1 LDGGVVYAQLGR
13 ELAIQATTRRTA
25 MHSFRSSIPAGLLL
39 CLGIVASPVARCA
52 DIIVS
57 AQDGKF
63 VRVDG
68 RATFPEPA
76 PSDSLVVIDASTFPP
91 VIKGTV
97 EGLEHTVQGP
107 PQAVAVTPDGKL
119 AIVAAP
125 TRYDYAAK
133 KEMFDHFV
141 QVVDI
146 EASPPKLIGKVD
158 VGGHTNGLSIN
169 REGTLLLAAAHDGT
183 VKVLGID
190 GKNVKL
196 VDQVKVGEKRL
207 SGISFTHDG
216 KAAIVAQRDENGAAV
231 LSIDGM
237 AVKLTTEKISTG
249 VTPYAV
255 DVSSDGKWAVIG
267 NTGVTGML
275 GLVGR
280 TVGDADVVT
289 LVDVS
294 KRPFRAVQQ
303 ISVPSTPEGVAISPD
318 GRWIAVSCMAGS
330 NLTTDNVGRNKIG
343 KLLLF
348 EIKDGWATKANEIAG
363 AEAAQ
368 GVVFSQDSKQV
379 LLQMDVER
387 AIGVFAVRDGKLV
400 DTGERLKLAAGP
412 VSIRSMPR

>member
-1 LDGGVVYAQLGR
+1 
-13 ELAIQATTRRTA
+13 
-25 MHSFRSSIPAGLLL
+25 MHSFRSNIRAGLLL
-39 CLGIVASPVARCA
+39 CLSIVASPAALCA

-119 AIVAAP
+119 VIVAAP

-133 KEMFDHFV
+133 KEIFDNFV
-141 QVVDI
+141 QVIDI

-169 REGTLLLAAAHDGT
+169 REGTLLLAAGHDGT
-183 VKVLGID
+183 VKVLAID

-196 VDQVKVGEKRL
+196 LDQVKVGEKRL

-237 AVKLTTEKISTG
+237 SVKLTTEKISTG

-275 GLVGR
+275 GLAGR

-303 ISVPSTPEGVAISPD
+303 ISVPSTPEGVAISAD

-348 EIKDGWATKANEIAG
+348 EIKDGWATKVNEVAG

-368 GVVFSQDSKQV
+368 GVVFSQDGKQI

>member
-1 LDGGVVYAQLGR
+1 MRSV
-13 ELAIQATTRRTA
+13 
-25 MHSFRSSIPAGLLL
+25 RSSIVSTSLL
-39 CLGIVASPVARCA
+39 CLGLFAAAAGMCA

-63 VRVDG
+63 VRVEG
-68 RATFPEPA
+68 RATYPEPA
-76 PSDSLVVIDASTFPP
+76 PSDSLVVIDASQFPP

-97 EGLEHTVQGP
+97 EGLEHTVAGP

-119 AIVAAP
+119 AVVAAP

-133 KEMFDHFV
+133 KELFDSFV
-141 QVVDI
+141 QLVDI
-146 EASPPKLIGKVD
+146 ESSPPKLIGKVD
-158 VGGHTNGLSIN
+158 VGAHTNGLSIN
-169 REGTLLLAAAHDGT
+169 REGTMLLAAGHDGT
-183 VKVLGID
+183 VKVLAIE
-190 GKNVKL
+190 GKNVRL
-196 VDQVKVGEKRL
+196 IDQVKVGEKRL

-231 LSIDGM
+231 LSVDAAG
-237 AVKLTTEKISTG
+237 VKLTNEKISTG

-255 DVSSDGKWAVIG
+255 DISADGKWAVIG
-267 NTGVTGML
+267 NTGVTGMV
-275 GLVGR
+275 GLRGR

-318 GRWIAVSCMAGS
+318 GRWIVASCMAGS
-330 NLTTDNVGRNKIG
+330 NLTTDNVGRNKLG
-343 KLLLF
+343 KLILF
-348 EIKDGWATKANEIAG
+348 EIRDGSASKVNELTG
-363 AEAAQ
+363 GEAAQ
-368 GVVFSQDSKQV
+368 GVVFSQDSKTVIVQF
-379 LLQMDVER
+379 DVER
-387 AIGVFAVRDGKLV
+387 ALAVYAVRDGKLV

>member
-1 LDGGVVYAQLGR
+1 MNSMQRCFGIALFA
-13 ELAIQATTRRTA
+13 
-25 MHSFRSSIPAGLLL
+25 AGAA
-39 CLGIVASPVARCA
+39 CPVSASAA

-63 VRVDG
+63 VRVEG
-68 RATFPEPA
+68 RATFPQPA
-76 PSDSLVVIDASTFPP
+76 PPDSLVVIDASVSPP
-91 VIKGTV
+91 VVKGTL

-133 KEMFDHFV
+133 KELFDNFV

-146 EASPPKLIGKVD
+146 ESSPPKLIGKVD
-158 VGGHTNGLSIN
+158 VGGHANGLSIN

-196 VDQVKVGEKRL
+196 LDQVKVGEKRL

-216 KAAIVAQRDENGAAV
+216 KAAIVALRDENGAAV
-231 LSIDGM
+231 LNVDGM
-237 AVKLTTEKISTG
+237 SVKLTRERISTG
-249 VTPYAV
+249 VNPYGV
-255 DVSSDGKWAVIG
+255 DISSDGKWAIIG
-267 NTGVTGML
+267 NTGVG
-275 GLVGR
+275 GR
-280 TVGDADVVT
+280 IVADADVVT
-289 LVDVS
+289 LIDVS
-294 KRPFRAVQQ
+294 ARPYRAIQQ
-303 ISVPSTPEGVAISPD
+303 ISVPATPEGVAISPD
-318 GRWIAVSCMAGS
+318 GRWIAVSSMAGS
-330 NLTTDNVGRNKIG
+330 NLTTDDPGRNKIG
-343 KLLLF
+343 RLALF
-348 EIKDGWATKANEIAG
+348 EIRDGWANKVNELAG
-363 AEAAQ
+363 GEAAQ
-368 GVVFSQDSKQV
+368 GVVCSQDSKQI

-387 AIGVFAVRDGKLV
+387 AIGVFAIRDGKLV

>member
-1 LDGGVVYAQLGR
+1 
-13 ELAIQATTRRTA
+13 
-25 MHSFRSSIPAGLLL
+25 MHSFRSNIPAGLLL
-39 CLGIVASPVARCA
+39 CLSIVASPAALCA

-68 RATFPEPA
+68 RATFPETA

-133 KEMFDHFV
+133 KEVFDNFV
-141 QVVDI
+141 QVIDI

-158 VGGHTNGLSIN
+158 VAGHTNGLSIN
-169 REGTLLLAAAHDGT
+169 REGTLLLAAGHDGT
-183 VKVLGID
+183 VKVLAID

-196 VDQVKVGEKRL
+196 LDQVKVGEKRL

-237 AVKLTTEKISTG
+237 SVKLTTEKISTG

-275 GLVGR
+275 GLAGR

-294 KRPFRAVQQ
+294 RRPFRAVQQ
-303 ISVPSTPEGVAISPD
+303 ISVPSTPEGVAISAD

-348 EIKDGWATKANEIAG
+348 EIKDGWATKVNEVAG

-368 GVVFSQDSKQV
+368 GVVFSQDGKQI

>member
-1 LDGGVVYAQLGR
+1 
-13 ELAIQATTRRTA
+13 
-25 MHSFRSSIPAGLLL
+25 MHSIQWRGATLALTAAL
-39 CLGIVASPVARCA
+39 CAAPASPA

-76 PSDSLVVIDASTFPP
+76 PPDSLVVIDASRFPP
-91 VIKGTV
+91 IVKGTV

-119 AIVAAP
+119 ALVAAP

-133 KEMFDHFV
+133 KELFDNFV

-146 EASPPKLIGKVD
+146 EATPPKLVGKVD
-158 VGGHTNGLSIN
+158 VGGHPNGLAIN
-169 REGTLLLAAAHDGT
+169 RDGTLALAAAHDGT
-183 VKVLGID
+183 VKVLSID
-190 GKNVKL
+190 GKTVKL

-231 LSIDGM
+231 LSVD
-237 AVKLTTEKISTG
+237 AATVKLTNEKISTG

-267 NTGVTGML
+267 NTGVQGMV
-275 GLVGR
+275 GLAGR
-280 TVGDADVVT
+280 TAGDADIVT

-294 KRPFRAVQQ
+294 QRPFRAVQQ
-303 ISVPSTPEGVAISPD
+303 ISVPNTPEGVAISPD
-318 GRWIAVSCMAGS
+318 GRWIAVSSMAGS
-330 NLTTDNVGRNKIG
+330 NLTPDNPGRNKLG
-343 KLLLF
+343 KVVLF
-348 EIKDGWATKANEIAG
+348 EIRDGAAIKVSEVPG
-363 AEAAQ
+363 GEAAQ
-368 GVVFSQDSKQV
+368 GIVFTQDGRYV
-379 LLQMDVER
+379 LLQMDVEK
-387 AIGVFAVRDGKLV
+387 AIAVYALRDGKLV
-400 DTGERLKLAAGP
+400 DTGERIKLAAGP
-412 VSIRSMPR
+412 VSLRSMPR

>member
-1 LDGGVVYAQLGR
+1 
-13 ELAIQATTRRTA
+13 
-25 MHSFRSSIPAGLLL
+25 MHSFRSSIPAWLLMSL
-39 CLGIVASPVARCA
+39 SLVASPAALCA

-91 VIKGTV
+91 VIRGTV
-97 EGLEHTVQGP
+97 EGLEHTVAGP

-133 KEMFDHFV
+133 KELFDTFV

-158 VGGHTNGLSIN
+158 VGGHANGLSIN
-169 REGTLLLAAAHDGT
+169 RDGTLLLAAALDGT

-196 VDQVKVGEKRL
+196 LDQVKVGEKRL

-231 LSIDGM
+231 LSIDGTS
-237 AVKLTTEKISTG
+237 VKLTTEKISTG

-255 DVSSDGKWAVIG
+255 DISSDGKWAIIG
-267 NTGVTGML
+267 NTGVTGMA

-294 KRPFRAVQQ
+294 RRPFRAVQQ

-330 NLTTDNVGRNKIG
+330 NLTTDNAGRNKIG

-348 EIKDGWATKANEIAG
+348 EIKDGWATKVNEVAG

-368 GVVFSQDSKQV
+368 GVVFSQDGKQI

-387 AIGVFAVRDGKLV
+387 AIGVFALRDGKLV

>member
-1 LDGGVVYAQLGR
+1 MV
-13 ELAIQATTRRTA
+13 
-25 MHSFRSSIPAGLLL
+25 SFRLNIRSILSLTCCLAAAPAL
-39 CLGIVASPVARCA
+39 CA

-68 RATFPEPA
+68 RATFPQPA
-76 PSDSLVVIDASTFPP
+76 PPDSLVVIDASVSPP
-91 VIKGTV
+91 VIRGTV

-133 KEMFDHFV
+133 KELYDNFL
-141 QVVDI
+141 QLVDI
-146 EASPPKLIGKVD
+146 EASPPKLLGKID
-158 VGGHTNGLSIN
+158 VGGHPNGLSIN

-183 VKVLGID
+183 VKVLAID
-190 GKNVKL
+190 GKSVKL
-196 VDQVKVGEKRL
+196 LDQVKVGEKRL

-216 KAAIVAQRDENGAAV
+216 KAAIVAMRDENGAAV
-231 LSIDGM
+231 LSIDGTT
-237 AVKLTTEKISTG
+237 VKLTNERISTG
-249 VTPYAV
+249 VNPYAI
-255 DVSSDGKWAVIG
+255 DISSDGKWAIIG
-267 NTGVTGML
+267 NTGVG
-275 GLVGR
+275 GR
-280 TVGDADVVT
+280 TVADADVVT

-294 KRPFRAVQQ
+294 ARPFRAAQQ

-318 GRWIAVSCMAGS
+318 GHWIAVSSMAGS
-330 NLTTDNVGRNKIG
+330 SLTTDDPGRNKIG
-343 KLLLF
+343 KLVLF
-348 EIKDGWATKANEIAG
+348 EIKDGWATRVNELAS

-368 GVVFSQDSKQV
+368 GVVFSQDNKQI

-387 AIGVFAVRDGKLV
+387 AIGVFALRDGKLV
-400 DTGERLKLAAGP
+400 DTGVRLKLAAGP

>member
-1 LDGGVVYAQLGR
+1 
-13 ELAIQATTRRTA
+13 
-25 MHSFRSSIPAGLLL
+25 MHSFRSNIPGGLLL
-39 CLGIVASPVARCA
+39 CLGLVASPAALCA

-133 KEMFDHFV
+133 KEIFDNFV
-141 QVVDI
+141 QVIDI

-196 VDQVKVGEKRL
+196 LDQVKVGEKRL

-237 AVKLTTEKISTG
+237 SVKLTTEKISTG

-255 DVSSDGKWAVIG
+255 DVASDGKWAVIG

-387 AIGVFAVRDGKLV
+387 TIGVFAVRDGKLV

>member
-1 LDGGVVYAQLGR
+1 MQSSRKSFQTALVLGVL
-13 ELAIQATTRRTA
+13 T
-25 MHSFRSSIPAGLLL
+25 
-39 CLGIVASPVARCA
+39 ASPVAFCA

-63 VRVDG
+63 VRVEG

-107 PQAVAVTPDGKL
+107 PQAIAVTPDGKL

-125 TRYDYAAK
+125 SRYDYATK
-133 KEMFDHFV
+133 KELLDNFV

-158 VGGHTNGLSIN
+158 VGAHPNGLTIN
-169 REGTLLLAAAHDGT
+169 REGTLLLAAALDGT
-183 VKVLGID
+183 VKVLTIE
-190 GKNVKL
+190 GKTVKML
-196 VDQVKVGEKRL
+196 DQVKVGEKRL
-207 SGISFTHDG
+207 SGIAFTHDG
-216 KAAIVAQRDENGAAV
+216 KTAIVAQRDENGAAV
-231 LSIDGM
+231 LSVDGTS
-237 AVKLTTEKISTG
+237 VKLTNEKISTG

-255 DVSSDGKWAVIG
+255 DVSSDGKYAVIG

-280 TVGDADVVT
+280 TAGDADVVT

-330 NLTTDNVGRNKIG
+330 NLTADNAGRNKIG
-343 KLLLF
+343 RLLLF
-348 EIKDGWATKANEIAG
+348 EIKDGVATKVSELAG

-368 GVVFSQDSKQV
+368 GVVFSQDGRQL

-387 AIGVFAVRDGKLV
+387 QIGVFALRDGKLV
-400 DTGERLKLAAGP
+400 DTGERLKLSAGP

>member
-1 LDGGVVYAQLGR
+1 
-13 ELAIQATTRRTA
+13 
-25 MHSFRSSIPAGLLL
+25 MHSFRSNIPAGLLL
-39 CLGIVASPVARCA
+39 CLSIVASPAALCA

-76 PSDSLVVIDASTFPP
+76 PSDSLVVIDASNFPP
-91 VIKGTV
+91 VVKGTV

-133 KEMFDHFV
+133 KELFDNFV
-141 QVVDI
+141 QVIDI

-169 REGTLLLAAAHDGT
+169 REGTLLLAAAHDGS

-196 VDQVKVGEKRL
+196 LDQVKVGEKRL

-237 AVKLTTEKISTG
+237 SVKLTTEKISTG

-368 GVVFSQDSKQV
+368 GVVFSQDSKQL

>member
-1 LDGGVVYAQLGR
+1 
-13 ELAIQATTRRTA
+13 
-25 MHSFRSSIPAGLLL
+25 MHSFRSNIPAGLLL
-39 CLGIVASPVARCA
+39 CLGLVASPAALCA

-133 KEMFDHFV
+133 KEMFDNFV
-141 QVVDI
+141 QVIDI

-196 VDQVKVGEKRL
+196 LDQVKVGEKRL

-237 AVKLTTEKISTG
+237 SVKLTTEKISTG

-387 AIGVFAVRDGKLV
+387 AIGVFVVRDGKLV